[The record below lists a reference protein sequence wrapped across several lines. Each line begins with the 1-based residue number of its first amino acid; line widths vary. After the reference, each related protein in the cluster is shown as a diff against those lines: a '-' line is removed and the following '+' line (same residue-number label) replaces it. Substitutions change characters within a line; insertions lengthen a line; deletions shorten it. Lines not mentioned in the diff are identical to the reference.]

1 MAKPKVVYVCGE
13 CGYEAPKWQ
22 GKCADCGEWN
32 SFREEV
38 RENPSSSGRKSSSG
52 SSTSAAGNS
61 GSKSQANGAGYGAG
75 GGGDVQPLGEVQGSE
90 ADRMLSGLSEL
101 DRVLGGGFVPGGAVL
116 LGGDPGIGKST
127 LALQVAARLA
137 ERERNVLYVTGEE
150 SLGQLK
156 LRAERIGEGADEIQA
171 VCETNLERVEGL
183 VRKREPE
190 LLVIDS
196 IQTIGTEEL
205 SSSPGS
211 VTQLKEVTS
220 SLTQLGKGMRIPTLL
235 IGHVTKEGAIAGP
248 KVLEHM
254 VDTVLYFEG
263 RSGVEQRV
271 LRGVKNRYGST
282 NEIGV
287 FRMASGGLEQVLN
300 PSAAFLEERPSE
312 APGSAVV
319 PVVEGTRPLL
329 VEIQGLV
336 SQSEYGPPQV
346 TTVGTEQN
354 RVILMLNIIE
364 KRTGLEVAGHDVFVN
379 VIGGMQV
386 EEPAADLGVAACVL
400 SSYLNRAVDE
410 EAMVFGEVG
419 LTGEIRAVSRPVARL
434 REAKKLGFER
444 AVVPAGNRDQVQ
456 SDDGDDP
463 PFEPEQLDFV
473 HTLADVIRVLF
484 GDDVL
489 T

>member
-1 MAKPKVVYVCGE
+1 VAL
-13 CGYEAPKWQ
+13 
-22 GKCADCGEWN
+22 
-32 SFREEV
+32 S
-38 RENPSSSGRKSSSG
+38 
-52 SSTSAAGNS
+52 
-61 GSKSQANGAGYGAG
+61 
-75 GGGDVQPLGEVQGSE
+75 DVEGQES
-90 ADRMLSGLSEL
+90 DRMASGMSEL

-127 LALQVAARLA
+127 LALQVAAVLSQRD
-137 ERERNVLYVTGEE
+137 RQVLYVTGEE

-156 LRAERIGEGADEIQA
+156 LRADRIDQQAAAIDA
-171 VCETNLERVEGL
+171 VCETNLERVENF
-183 VRKREPE
+183 VREGE
-190 LLVIDS
+190 LDLLVIDS
-196 IQTIGTEEL
+196 IQTIGTEDL
-205 SSSPGS
+205 NSSPGS

-220 SLTQLGKGMRIPTLL
+220 SLTQLGKGLNIPIML

-263 RSGVEQRV
+263 RSGMDQRV

-287 FRMASGGLEQVLN
+287 FRMGNGGLEQVLN
-300 PSAAFLEERPSE
+300 PSAAFLEERPSK

-329 VEIQGLV
+329 VEVQGLV

-346 TTVGTEQN
+346 TAVGTDKN
-354 RVILMLNIIE
+354 RVILLLNIIE

-379 VIGGMQV
+379 VIGGMRI
-386 EEPAADLGVAACVL
+386 EEPAADLAVAVSVL
-400 SSYLNRAVDE
+400 SSYLNRAVPE
-410 EAMVFGEVG
+410 ETCIFGEVG
-419 LTGEIRAVSRPVARL
+419 LTGEVRAVSRPAARL
-434 REAKKLGFER
+434 KEAEKLGFSR
-444 AVVPAGNRDQVQ
+444 VVMPAGNEEQLESFEGDTPPF
-456 SDDGDDP
+456 DDGRIDM
-463 PFEPEQLDFV
+463 V
-473 HTLADVIRVLF
+473 HTLADAIRSLF